1 MFKSPETEGSVL
13 SIKVTHSAE
22 KSKGNKVKAG
32 NKGILEYQL
41 LNSQEAEITFVGA
54 VCSGQ
59 KCTEDI
65 TYYYAASTDMP
76 TLYSQVVCPRSYFST
91 ETMVSQKPI
100 NMTKVSAKADSSN
113 KMTFKYD
120 MLEQISYLSIKGV
133 YSGGNEVYYKPI
145 EVVTV
150 WGQLSR
156 TSHSHK
162 FAMLMIGICGLC
174 GALICVRRCSK
185 RQGYDKLREEE

>member
-1 MFKSPETEGSVL
+1 M
-13 SIKVTHSAE
+13 THSAE
-22 KSKGNKVKAG
+22 KSKGSKVKAG
-32 NKGILEYQL
+32 NKGQIEYQL
-41 LNSQEAEITFVGA
+41 LNSQEAEATFVGA

-65 TYYYAASTDMP
+65 SYYYAVSTDMP
-76 TLYSQVVCPRSYFST
+76 TLYSQMVCPRSYFST
-91 ETMVSQKPI
+91 QTMISQKPI
-100 NMTKVSAKADSSN
+100 NMTKIDAKSDSNN
-113 KMTFKYD
+113 KITLKFN
-120 MLEQISYLSIKGV
+120 MLEQISYLEVKGV

-162 FAMLMIGICGLC
+162 FLMLMVGICGFC
-174 GALICVRRCSK
+174 GALIVVRRIMN
-185 RQGYDKLREEE
+185 RRAGYDKLEEVE